1 MCKETVSLLNKM
13 NITINIPNKDN
24 VNKVELTIQEKE
36 DIFECLLLYIDE
48 TCIVHI
54 KEPNYNDIIFE
65 ECISFLENTVFNHSN
80 VFNQEIIE
88 NIIDESINYY
98 EEYIMVPRSYFKN
111 DLLQQNKAFVDAQIN
126 YLKNVFQPPQR
137 TSDWYKFRH
146 NLITASSAWKII
158 DTESNINNYILNKCL
173 PLNTEKYK
181 HVNIN
186 SPCHWGNKYEPV
198 SVEYYEK
205 KYNTKIHDFGC
216 IQHNKYKNIG
226 ASPDG
231 INVYPASSKYGRMLE
246 IKNIVNREITGIPK
260 KEYWVQMQLQM
271 EVCNLD
277 YCDFLECRF
286 KEYNSEEEFLNDGTF
301 TRTIDGNEKGIIL
314 HFYENEEHIY
324 EYAPLNISKQEFEKW
339 NESMFTK
346 HENTW
351 VNTIYWKLHEVSCV
365 VVERNKKWF
374 NSILPIFL
382 STWKIIEYERKNG
395 YEHRRPKRKMK
406 KKVNVEKDNY
416 MFLDDEHLENNI
428 SESKTITINTS

>member
-36 DIFECLLLYIDE
+36 DIFESLLLYIDE

-54 KEPNYNDIIFE
+54 KEPKYNDIIFE

-80 VFNQEIIE
+80 VFNQETIE

-111 DLLQQNKAFVDAQIN
+111 DLLQQNKAFVDTQIN

-216 IQHNKYKNIG
+216 IQHQSYKNIG

-231 INVYPASSKYGRMLE
+231 INVDPASLKYGRMLE
-246 IKNIVNREITGIPK
+246 IKNIVNRDITGIPK

-286 KEYNSEEEFLNDGTF
+286 KEYSSEEEFLNDGTF
-301 TRTIDGNEKGIIL
+301 THTIDGNEKGIIL
-314 HFYENEEHIY
+314 HFYENEQHIY
-324 EYAPLNISKQEFEKW
+324 EYAPLNISNQEFEKW
-339 NESMFTK
+339 NESMFNK

-351 VNTIYWKLHEVSCV
+351 VNTIYWRLDEVSCV

-382 STWKIIEYERKNG
+382 STWKIIEDERING
-395 YEHRRPKRKMK
+395 FEHRKPKRKIK
-406 KKVNVEKDNY
+406 KKITVEKDNY

-428 SESKTITINTS
+428 SESKTITINTI